1 MSQWFTT
8 FSMRR
13 PEAPIQ
19 LLCLPSS
26 GGGASLYRP
35 WLDRLTYAELH
46 AAMLPG
52 RERRLAEPPMDSM
65 AQLIRAL
72 VPEVAKLA
80 GRPYA
85 LFGHSMGALVA
96 FELTRALAA
105 HNHPLPV
112 RLFVSAYRSPERPRR
127 MRNLHHLPHD
137 EFVDALRMYGGT
149 PEAVLQH
156 QETMELLLP
165 MIRADFKLH
174 EAHQFQTEP
183 PVDVPITAFC
193 GRSDHI
199 VPPQELEGWNAHTRS
214 DFALHSYP
222 GAHFFIHDSR
232 DAVIAQIEKDLKH
245 DLVMA

>member
-8 FSMRR
+8 FSVQR
-13 PEAPIQ
+13 PQAPVQ

-35 WLDRLTYAELH
+35 WLDRMNCAELH
-46 AAMLPG
+46 AATLPG
-52 RERRLAEPPMDSM
+52 RERRLAEPPCDDM
-65 AQLIRAL
+65 AQLIHAL
-72 VPEVAKLA
+72 VPHVARLA

-105 HNHPLPV
+105 GKHPLPV

-127 MRNLHHLPHD
+127 QRDLHRLPAG
-137 EFVDALRMYGGT
+137 EFVDALRAYGGT

-156 QETMELLLP
+156 QETMDLLLP
-165 MIRADFKLH
+165 MIRADFRLH
-174 EAHQFQTEP
+174 ETHRFQPEP
-183 PVDVPITAFC
+183 RIDVPITALG
-193 GRSDHI
+193 GRSDVI
-199 VPPQELEGWNAHTRS
+199 VPLQDMDGWHAHTRAG
-214 DFALHSYP
+214 FELHGFQ

-232 DAVIAQIEKDLKH
+232 AAVIAQIEKDLVH
-245 DLVMA
+245 DLARL